1 MSALSQESIKHL
13 TKSELKTELTKR
25 GLPLN
30 SRKDDLLKG
39 LTETRNKE
47 SDKVHETEKHLQN
60 ISIEMIKERFTEMFK
75 AQEKTISKIVSSC
88 NSDTI
93 VRLDQLSE
101 EIQDRKTE

>member
-1 MSALSQESIKHL
+1 
-13 TKSELKTELTKR
+13 
-25 GLPLN
+25 
-30 SRKDDLLKG
+30 
-39 LTETRNKE
+39 
-47 SDKVHETEKHLQN
+47 
-60 ISIEMIKERFTEMFK
+60 MIKERFTEMFK